1 MFTVTVK
8 DHVMIAHSLPDP
20 YFGPAANMHGA
31 TYVVEATFKSNRLND
46 KNVVI
51 DIGEASELVKTV
63 LSELAYKNLD
73 ELPQFKGI
81 LTTTEYL
88 AKHIHDNIR
97 RSLKE
102 PLGLRIELLESH
114 VASAAYESF
123 QS

>member
-8 DHVMIAHSLPDP
+8 DHIMIAHSLPDP

-31 TYVVEATFKSNRLND
+31 TYVVEATFKSSRLND

-51 DIGEASELVKTV
+51 DIGEASDITKSV

-88 AKHIHDNIR
+88 AKYIHDEIR
-97 RSLKE
+97 KSLKE

>member
-8 DHVMIAHSLPDP
+8 DHIMIAHSLPDP

-51 DIGEASELVKTV
+51 DIGEASELTKSV

-88 AKHIHDNIR
+88 AKYIHDEIR
-97 RSLKE
+97 KSLKE